1 MRVFRWITTCD
12 GRALLALAVSAVLF
26 AAYAAVVIPGQ
37 AKFERVMRAG
47 GPDTYSAGIFELA
60 LAYGSILA
68 AAIGVVFFVIGETR
82 RRQKKIT
89 TSGSSA

>member
-1 MRVFRWITTCD
+1 
-12 GRALLALAVSAVLF
+12 LAVSAVLF
-26 AAYAAVVIPGQ
+26 AAYAAVVILGQ
-37 AKFERVMRAG
+37 ANFERGMRAG

-60 LAYGSILA
+60 LVYGSILA
-68 AAIGVVFFVIGETR
+68 TAIGVALFLIGETR